1 MSTGFSLFVIVGT
14 LGSLIVFTL
23 LLFMNRKVDKP
34 GQTTGHVYDGIEEY
48 DNPMPAWWFWGFLL
62 SIIFALGYLIW
73 YPGLGNFPGIG
84 GWTSIGELEADQQS
98 ADARFGPIFAQ
109 YRAVPVDEL
118 AQITPAMRMGQRLF
132 ANNCAQCHGAA
143 GTGSYGFPNLTDGNW
158 QWGESAEQIKTTLN
172 NGRQAVMPAW
182 TGVLDE
188 YGIRD
193 VTEYVLQLSGRD
205 ANVQQAGAGAAHFAR
220 LCAACHGVDGSGQA
234 LLGAPD
240 LRTNVWL
247 YGGSREQI
255 ADVLRN
261 GRNGEMPG
269 FAGRLDEDRIHILSA
284 YVRSLSQ

>member
-1 MSTGFSLFVIVGT
+1 V
-14 LGSLIVFTL
+14 
-23 LLFMNRKVDKP
+23 
-34 GQTTGHVYDGIEEY
+34 
-48 DNPMPAWWFWGFLL
+48 
-62 SIIFALGYLIW
+62 
-73 YPGLGNFPGIG
+73 
-84 GWTSIGELEADQQS
+84 
-98 ADARFGPIFAQ
+98 FAQ
-109 YRAVPVDEL
+109 YRGIPVDEL
-118 AQITPAMRMGQRLF
+118 AQLTPAMRMGQRLF

-143 GTGSYGFPNLTDGNW
+143 GTGSYGFPNLTDDNW
-158 QWGESAEQIKTTLN
+158 QWGSSAEQIKTTLN

-182 TGVLDE
+182 AGVLDE

-193 VTEYVLQLSGRD
+193 VTEYVVQLSGRQ
-205 ANVQQAGAGAAHFAR
+205 ANSQQATAGAAHYAQ

-247 YGGSREQI
+247 YGGTREQI

-269 FAGRLDEDRIHILSA
+269 FAGRLDDDRIHILSA